1 MEIVIEDFRM
11 VSIKNKREGVPIIF
25 RCTEELISEKKNTI

>member
-1 MEIVIEDFRM
+1 MKIVIEDVRM
-11 VSIKNKREGVPIIF
+11 VSIKNKREGAPIIF